1 MEQRADSQADDH
13 DRIRRVVLDSLEV
26 IEKAVKL
33 VAVDDGVGHIGFSRD
48 FLDGVEASLL
58 ADKVAD
64 GASDR
69 QVTATVS
76 AGAKSSKREAG
87 KRAKRAKVVHANP
100 GVGSKM
106 RSGKLSSDHV
116 DVIADAAEKTDG
128 AAAVDEKLID
138 DIAAVNPDQA
148 RKIAAK
154 YVAKHI
160 SNGDVQSEYD
170 RARRRRCVRRY
181 STDQGTDVLHVEG
194 ASQDIDEI
202 EASLRRVADQLYRAD
217 GGRDTPATKHP
228 RTRHQRAFDA
238 AHQLLTAAA
247 ISTDGEGESESRTSG
262 SRGSGRSAT
271 FFINATVDQATGADD
286 TPVDWIGSGPLPQ
299 TMVEYLACNGE
310 FIGQIFN
317 QAGDILW
324 QGRAVRDATPAQIKA
339 LIARDQG
346 CVTCGAH
353 HSLCE
358 AHHLIPWNAP
368 AKGKTDVDKLALVCK
383 PCHTLIHEQKQTLY
397 RDSKGR
403 WQVRGATVDEVA
415 PDRPTSRRNQRR
427 NELQPDE
434 RPPADT
440 KPRTGKPKLHQRPR
454 TGALF

>member
-1 MEQRADSQADDH
+1 MEQRADSGAGDH
-13 DRIRRVVLDSLEV
+13 DRVRRIVLDSLEV
-26 IEKAVKL
+26 IEHAVKL
-33 VAVDDGVGHIGFSRD
+33 VAVDVGVGHVGFSRD
-48 FLDGVEASLL
+48 FLDGVEASML
-58 ADKVAD
+58 ADKVAE

-76 AGAKSSKREAG
+76 AGAKTSKRQAS

-106 RSGKLSSDHV
+106 RSGELSGDHV

-128 AAAVDEKLID
+128 AAAIDEKLID
-138 DIAAVNPDQA
+138 DVASVNPDQA

-154 YVAKHI
+154 YVAAHTT
-160 SNGDVQSEYD
+160 NDDVQSEYD

-181 STDQGTDVLHVEG
+181 STDRGTDVLHVEG

-202 EASLRRVADQLYRAD
+202 EATLRRVADQLYRAD
-217 GGRDTPATKHP
+217 GGRDTSAAKHP
-228 RTRHQRAFDA
+228 RTRDQRAFDA
-238 AHQLLTAAA
+238 AHQLLTGAVASA
-247 ISTDGEGESESRTSG
+247 NGEGGSG
-262 SRGSGRSAT
+262 STSFGPRGSSRSAT
-271 FFINATVDQATGADD
+271 FFITATIDQFTGADD
-286 TPVDWIGSGPLPQ
+286 TPLDWIGSGPLPP

-310 FIGQIFN
+310 FIGQIYN
-317 QAGDILW
+317 QVGDILW

-346 CVTCGAH
+346 CVACGAH

-358 AHHLIPWNAP
+358 AHHLVPWNAP
-368 AKGKTDVDKLALVCK
+368 TRGRTDVDKLALVCK
-383 PCHTLIHEQKQTLY
+383 PCHIRIHEQKQTLY

-403 WQVRGATVDEVA
+403 WQLRNATVDEIA
-415 PDRPTSRRNQRR
+415 PDRPANGRTRV
-427 NELQPDE
+427 QPDDQ
-434 RPPADT
+434 PTPDA

>member
-1 MEQRADSQADDH
+1 MEQRADSGAGDH
-13 DRIRRVVLDSLEV
+13 DRIRRIVLDSLQV

-33 VAVDDGVGHIGFSRD
+33 DAVDDGVGHIGFSRD

-58 ADKVAD
+58 ADKVSD

-76 AGAKSSKREAG
+76 AGAKTSKREAN

-106 RSGKLSSDHV
+106 RSGKLSGDHV

-128 AAAVDEKLID
+128 AAAIDEKLID
-138 DIAAVNPDQA
+138 DVASVNPDQA

-154 YVAKHI
+154 YVTNHTT
-160 SNGDVQSEYD
+160 NDDVQSDYD

-181 STDQGTDVLHVEG
+181 STDRGTDVLHVEG

-202 EASLRRVADQLYRAD
+202 GASLRRVADQLYRAD
-217 GGRDTPATKHP
+217 GGRDTSAAKHP
-228 RTRHQRAFDA
+228 RTRDQRAFDA

-247 ISTDGEGESESRTSG
+247 SSANGDGGSGSRTSG

-271 FFINATVDQATGADD
+271 FFITATIDQVTGADD
-286 TPVDWIGSGPLPQ
+286 TPLSWIGSGPLPP
-299 TMVEYLACNGE
+299 TMVDYLACNGE

-317 QAGDILW
+317 QVGDILW
-324 QGRAVRDATPAQIKA
+324 QGRAVRHATPAQIKA

-346 CVTCGAH
+346 CVVCGAH

-358 AHHLIPWNAP
+358 AHHLVPWNAA
-368 AKGKTDVDKLALVCK
+368 AKGRTDVDKLALVCGS
-383 PCHTLIHEQKQTLY
+383 CHTRIHEQKQTLY

-403 WQVRGATVDEVA
+403 WQLRNATST
-415 PDRPTSRRNQRR
+415 RSHPTGRQTRRKQCNR
-427 NELQPDE
+427 NDQPTTDS
-434 RPPADT
+434 